1 VRPLVIVGA
10 PGWGPAPAAHA
21 RALGLEG
28 AVRFVGAAS
37 DADLPALYGGAL
49 AFVFPSLW
57 EGFGLPVLEA
67 MASGAPVVASNR
79 GALPEVTG
87 GAALLVDPAPAPL
100 TDTLGRVLAEPA
112 LRERLRAAG
121 LARAAAFS
129 WERTARETLAV
140 YRAAAA

>member
-1 VRPLVIVGA
+1 
-10 PGWGPAPAAHA
+10 
-21 RALGLEG
+21 
-28 AVRFVGAAS
+28 
-37 DADLPALYGGAL
+37 
-49 AFVFPSLW
+49 
-57 EGFGLPVLEA
+57 

-100 TDTLGRVLAEPA
+100 ADALERVLAEPA
-112 LRERLRAAG
+112 LRERLRADG

-140 YRAAAA
+140 YRRVAA

>member
-1 VRPLVIVGA
+1 
-10 PGWGPAPAAHA
+10 
-21 RALGLEG
+21 
-28 AVRFVGAAS
+28 
-37 DADLPALYGGAL
+37 LPALYGGAL

-67 MASGAPVVASNR
+67 MASGAPVVTSNR

-87 GAALLVDPAPAPL
+87 GAALLVEPDPAP
-100 TDTLGRVLAEPA
+100 LADALERILVEPA
-112 LRERLRAAG
+112 LRERLSAAG

-140 YRAAAA
+140 YRAATA

>member
-1 VRPLVIVGA
+1 
-10 PGWGPAPAAHA
+10 
-21 RALGLEG
+21 
-28 AVRFVGAAS
+28 VRFVGAAS

-67 MASGAPVVASNR
+67 MASGAPVLASNR

-100 TDTLGRVLAEPA
+100 ADALERLLAEPA